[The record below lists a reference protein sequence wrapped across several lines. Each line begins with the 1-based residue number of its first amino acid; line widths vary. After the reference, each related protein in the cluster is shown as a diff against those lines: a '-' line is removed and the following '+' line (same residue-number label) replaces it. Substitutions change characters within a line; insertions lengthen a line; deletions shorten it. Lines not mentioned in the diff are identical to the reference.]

1 MASFIFYGEGEQDAI
16 VQGAEWLQGV
26 ISSQQGAEVEAKFTA
41 EFQKLREDDNY
52 DGAAMF
58 DLLVNYSEDLFQ
70 FEATDRS
77 QDRPKEVE
85 SFFALVLSL
94 LISFEESAALAESTE
109 RLCKLFGGNTEQHP
123 ELRLRLLMML
133 YNTFNNPAMMCRYKV
148 FKHTV
153 DYAAKARLFDQVLPY
168 LEYLDSWMADWE
180 DAGDL
185 TLEDKR
191 ALFWDCS
198 NYMRDLSKRVDAFL
212 YLKRYAQLFQGEKE
226 AELTKPQ
233 VSKATIMLLKDALQL
248 ASVIQFDDILSLDTV
263 KACAKGKDKAL
274 NELCKLFLNGDVKD
288 LDKFHKGNDK
298 VFKEHDLNFEDL
310 RAKMRLLTLAT
321 KVHGKS
327 EISLADVAK
336 DLEESEDKVE
346 KWVVKALSEGVID
359 GRIDQLN
366 HKVLVKSAFQR
377 EFGKAEWAFLDS
389 KLTQWTDNLE
399 NVIKFI
405 GEQKLEAD
413 QKKQQS
419 AAEKAEEKEKAAVAA

>member
-16 VQGAEWLQGV
+16 VQGAEWLQNM
-26 ISSQQGAEVEAKFTA
+26 ISTHEGEEAEKKFTA
-41 EFQKLREDDNY
+41 SFQELLGPEGNNNY
-52 DGAAMF
+52 DSSAMF
-58 DLLVNYSEDLFQ
+58 DLLVSHSKNLFQ
-70 FEATDRS
+70 FETTDRT
-77 QDRPKEVE
+77 QDRQKEVE

-94 LISFEESAALAESTE
+94 LISFEDGDALAKSTQ
-109 RLCKLFGGNTEQHP
+109 RLCDLFGNNTEQHP

-133 YNTFNNPAMMCRYKV
+133 YNTFNNPSMLHRFRV
-148 FKHTV
+148 FKHTM
-153 DYAAKARLFDQVLPY
+153 DYAAKAGLFDQILPY
-168 LEYLDSWMADWE
+168 LEYLDSWMLDWE
-180 DAGDL
+180 AAGDMNL
-185 TLEDKR
+185 DDKR
-191 ALFWDCS
+191 SMFWDLS

-212 YLKRYAQLFQGEKE
+212 YLKRYAQLFQGE
-226 AELTKPQ
+226 ADLTTAQ
-233 VSKATIMLLKDALQL
+233 VSKATVMLLKDALQL
-248 ASVIQFDDILSLDTV
+248 PSVIQFDDILTLDTV
-263 KACAKGKDKAL
+263 QAASKGKDKQL
-274 NELCKLFLNGDVKD
+274 IELCKLFLNGDVKE
-288 LDKFHKGNDK
+288 LDKFQKANDK

-389 KLTQWTDNLE
+389 KLTQWTENLE

-405 GEQKLEAD
+405 GEQKQIRE
-413 QKKQQS
+413 KQES
-419 AAEKAEEKEKAAVAA
+419 PATAA